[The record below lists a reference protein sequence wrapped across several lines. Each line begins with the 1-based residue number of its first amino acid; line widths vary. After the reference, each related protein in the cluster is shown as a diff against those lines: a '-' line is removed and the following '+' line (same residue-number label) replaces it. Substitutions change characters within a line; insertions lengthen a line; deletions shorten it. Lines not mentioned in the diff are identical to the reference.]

1 MNKTQKIMLS
11 AVMVM
16 GIVLM
21 ILFGSSYFSSRRELS
36 ALKKELTESTAVWK
50 QINEEKLVVQK
61 ELKEVKNSL
70 RDAELTISES
80 EERAISLEADI
91 AQLEKDIEELNA
103 KLSETK

>member
-11 AVMVM
+11 AVMVT

-80 EERAISLEADI
+80 EERAICLEADI